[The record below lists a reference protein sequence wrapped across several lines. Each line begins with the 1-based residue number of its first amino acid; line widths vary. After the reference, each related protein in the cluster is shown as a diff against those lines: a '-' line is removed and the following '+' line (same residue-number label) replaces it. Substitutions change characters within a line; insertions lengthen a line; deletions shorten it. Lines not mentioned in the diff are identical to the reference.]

1 MIKLYDKTGEVLIGE
16 LEDCISCNVTEVRNG
31 IFDARLVYP
40 AMRLISN
47 NLIKENI
54 IVCKASDIL
63 LNQKFR
69 IFNVK
74 KKHSNTIE
82 VIARHISFDLL
93 YDFIENI
100 NIVNQSC
107 EYALNTIFRNSQFSR
122 HYKGHSDIINA
133 QDYNMSMANCLNA
146 IAGKEGSIIDTYGT
160 GAEILRD
167 NENIHVLNRRGHDNS
182 VTIEYG
188 KNLEGFEC
196 TEDTTDLITRIY
208 PFAKKST
215 PDGETTI
222 TLNEKFVDSP
232 RINLY
237 SHPYIRE
244 VDLTSKFKDED
255 EINQAKLKLEAEKYF
270 IETKCD
276 IPKLTFNLKP
286 VPLSKCVGF
295 ENLGEKL
302 SLCDIAT
309 IKHKIYGI
317 TTQAKVIKTVFN
329 VLTDR
334 YENIQLGDPKASL
347 GDLIGGNSNTP
358 QVGPQGPP
366 GPPGQDGDI
375 SNFPDS
381 LPDIPQLTAN
391 VLGFA
396 SIDLSW
402 TYENKVYYN
411 YQVFA
416 SKIENFEPNIFD
428 LIFEGQA
435 SSFLHQVK
443 PNETWYY
450 RARAVNTHGNAT
462 ELSAQVKVT
471 TKKVDNFE
479 NYFSS
484 MAIQNLVAGIFTVD
498 YMTAGIVK
506 GNWIDAKNLSV
517 TDGNGKRTLD
527 IDSAGNVNLDV
538 NSLSIRSQK
547 VNTEFEVIEKIQQA
561 VKDYGQQVDSKFE
574 EANSNL
580 GALEGYIEG
589 AFYDGII
596 NASEA
601 KSLRGLLDIIKQDK
615 AVIDK
620 EYNTLYSNNYLIDNY
635 KQLLYNT
642 KNTYNSAFS
651 SYESKLT
658 LIINQGSVTE
668 EEQREINSLGNS
680 YREAIKNYK
689 DTVIQCLDSITSKRI
704 EELDGT
710 ITDRFVRIE
719 TENGEIKN
727 TVQGI
732 TRDIVDINGEVQKR
746 VTETS
751 FTQFKQ
757 EYNKFQINV
766 TTKYGFENIIKNSGF
781 LYGYTYFNKMQNDYD
796 GVGEIHIMNDEDPWV
811 LTGTCA
817 ANIRGGN
824 FSTGTFGLRQE
835 GFKLKPNTTYTLA
848 LTASSHRCQWRASIT
863 TKGWGQPAYLE
874 GIKEG
879 GKDPNNWDNL
889 SYTFTTGT
897 SSEDLSYCR
906 LDLLVQNPN
915 GHNAQAWFTNIRL
928 VEGDYAPKWSP
939 KSGETYSNKVT
950 LDEDN
955 FKLTFE
961 DGRYAQMG
969 RKGLEQKVGSMLY
982 PYHCLGWAK
991 AVSIPAGNPG
1001 KVNVR
1006 LPDEFDYCEAGS
1018 INWSVAQRGYYFST
1032 SHAFFPFYV
1041 QVEGAR
1047 LFKHTDGHWYV
1058 EIHGYSRIQNAN
1070 NPNDVQNM
1078 PSGVNAMLTVNA

>member
-215 PDGETTI
+215 ADGETTI

-270 IETKCD
+270 LETKCD
-276 IPKLTFNLKP
+276 IPKLTFNLKL

-309 IKHKIYGI
+309 INHKIYGI

-347 GDLIGGNSNTP
+347 GDLIGGNSGNTP
-358 QVGPQGPP
+358 QVGPPGPP
-366 GPPGQDGDI
+366 GPPGQDGNIGD
-375 SNFPDS
+375 FPDS
-381 LPDIPQLTAN
+381 LPAIPQLTAN

-396 SIDLSW
+396 SVDLSW

-416 SKIENFEPNIFD
+416 SKTENFEPNMFD

-443 PNETWYY
+443 PDETWYY
-450 RARAVNTHGNAT
+450 RARAVNTHGKAT
-462 ELSAQVKVT
+462 ELSTQVKVT
-471 TKKVDNFE
+471 TKKVDDFE

-538 NSLSIRSQK
+538 NSLNIRGSK
-547 VNTEFEVIEKIQQA
+547 VISEKDTLINIKA
-561 VKDYGQQVDSKFE
+561 EISNYKTTVDSAFE
-574 EANSNL
+574 DVDTAYEKLVNEMN
-580 GALEGYIEG
+580 G
-589 AFYDGII
+589 AFRDGILTEAEKQNLKDQLLNLESEKDSLIKEIDELINNKYLQNTNQLVELIDAKRDFIYRFYTLI
-596 NASEA
+596 NAIRGEIGEPPLVIPEIPGIDIFRDVTIHFPHFSDKFNPAYPDISLIENHNGEVYLFDGGEKVSQYEVERYLKSKNINKVDKIFITHSHSDHIESMPYLLEKFGCKEMYLRTPEWESLDHWETVWKTRELHEAMVAKATEIGARIIEISDDITINLTEKSNIKVFNSRNTAWGNYNNVSLGYLFNYTAKDGTVRKIFIQSDMSYQAEDFVGGQNVGKVDIFKMGHHGNVSSNSETWLSHLRPTYSVA
-601 KSLRGLLDIIKQDK
+601 TLGYPRGNQVKLNTMRCMFVSSKVFLPNDNPNFMSISINKDNGKILTNAYEHKFYCEWYQRDNGDWYYFKSDGNWAMD
-615 AVIDK
+615 
-620 EYNTLYSNNYLIDNY
+620 EN
-635 KQLLYNT
+635 
-642 KNTYNSAFS
+642 
-651 SYESKLT
+651 
-658 LIINQGSVTE
+658 LIINGLRYHFDT
-668 EEQREINSLGNS
+668 NGLCTNPGG
-680 YREAIKNYK
+680 EAI
-689 DTVIQCLDSITSKRI
+689 
-704 EELDGT
+704 E
-710 ITDRFVRIE
+710 
-719 TENGEIKN
+719 
-727 TVQGI
+727 
-732 TRDIVDINGEVQKR
+732 
-746 VTETS
+746 
-751 FTQFKQ
+751 
-757 EYNKFQINV
+757 
-766 TTKYGFENIIKNSGF
+766 
-781 LYGYTYFNKMQNDYD
+781 
-796 GVGEIHIMNDEDPWV
+796 
-811 LTGTCA
+811 
-817 ANIRGGN
+817 
-824 FSTGTFGLRQE
+824 
-835 GFKLKPNTTYTLA
+835 
-848 LTASSHRCQWRASIT
+848 
-863 TKGWGQPAYLE
+863 
-874 GIKEG
+874 
-879 GKDPNNWDNL
+879 
-889 SYTFTTGT
+889 
-897 SSEDLSYCR
+897 
-906 LDLLVQNPN
+906 
-915 GHNAQAWFTNIRL
+915 
-928 VEGDYAPKWSP
+928 
-939 KSGETYSNKVT
+939 
-950 LDEDN
+950 
-955 FKLTFE
+955 
-961 DGRYAQMG
+961 
-969 RKGLEQKVGSMLY
+969 
-982 PYHCLGWAK
+982 
-991 AVSIPAGNPG
+991 
-1001 KVNVR
+1001 
-1006 LPDEFDYCEAGS
+1006 
-1018 INWSVAQRGYYFST
+1018 
-1032 SHAFFPFYV
+1032 
-1041 QVEGAR
+1041 
-1047 LFKHTDGHWYV
+1047 
-1058 EIHGYSRIQNAN
+1058 
-1070 NPNDVQNM
+1070 
-1078 PSGVNAMLTVNA
+1078 

>member
-208 PFAKKST
+208 PFVKKST

-270 IETKCD
+270 LETKCD

-347 GDLIGGNSNTP
+347 GDLIGGNSGNTP
-358 QVGPQGPP
+358 QVGPPGPP
-366 GPPGQDGDI
+366 GPPGQDGNIGD
-375 SNFPDS
+375 FPDS
-381 LPDIPQLTAN
+381 LPAIPQLTAN

-396 SIDLSW
+396 SVDLSW

-416 SKIENFEPNIFD
+416 SKTENFEPNMFD

-443 PNETWYY
+443 PDETWYY
-450 RARAVNTHGNAT
+450 RARAVNTHGKAT
-462 ELSAQVKVT
+462 ELSTQVKVT
-471 TKKVDNFE
+471 TKKVDDFE

-538 NSLSIRSQK
+538 NSLNIRGSKVISEKDTSSKINDEIEKYKKEVDLNFTDVSEAQK
-547 VNTEFEVIEKIQQA
+547 ELENTMNGAFKDGILTEAEKKDLEKQLNILEIEKNNALKEVEALVKIEELKDTNQLLLLNASKQNFIDKHYSLINAIREVIGLNPEEKPQIPNIAIFKDIVLHFPHFSDKHRPAYPDISLIENHNGDVYLFDGGEKISQYD
-561 VKDYGQQVDSKFE
+561 VEKYLHSKNIFKVDKIFITHSH
-574 EANSNL
+574 SDH
-580 GALEGYIEG
+580 IS
-589 AFYDGII
+589 GIP
-596 NASEA
+596 
-601 KSLRGLLDIIKQDK
+601 
-615 AVIDK
+615 
-620 EYNTLYSNNYLIDNY
+620 YLIDKFGCKELYCKTPDWNSMPPIEINEW
-635 KQLLYNT
+635 KTKELHEEMIAKAQSVGAKIIELNSDRKIQLSDKSDIWVYNT
-642 KNTYNSAFS
+642 QNDNYSNYNNISLGFLFRYYYNNQDAVRYFIQSDMSYSSEDFVGGQNVGKVDILKMGHHGNTSSNGETWLGYLRPDYSVATIGYPPGNQVRLNTMRAKFVNSKVFLPNDNPDHMSIVINKDNGSIFTSAIEHIISNSWYQRDNGDWFYFKADGS
-651 SYESKLT
+651 FATNES
-658 LIINQGSVTE
+658 LIINERKYYFDTDSKC
-668 EEQREINSLGNS
+668 INPEG
-680 YREAIKNYK
+680 
-689 DTVIQCLDSITSKRI
+689 
-704 EELDGT
+704 
-710 ITDRFVRIE
+710 
-719 TENGEIKN
+719 
-727 TVQGI
+727 
-732 TRDIVDINGEVQKR
+732 
-746 VTETS
+746 
-751 FTQFKQ
+751 
-757 EYNKFQINV
+757 
-766 TTKYGFENIIKNSGF
+766 ENI
-781 LYGYTYFNKMQNDYD
+781 
-796 GVGEIHIMNDEDPWV
+796 E
-811 LTGTCA
+811 
-817 ANIRGGN
+817 
-824 FSTGTFGLRQE
+824 
-835 GFKLKPNTTYTLA
+835 
-848 LTASSHRCQWRASIT
+848 
-863 TKGWGQPAYLE
+863 
-874 GIKEG
+874 
-879 GKDPNNWDNL
+879 
-889 SYTFTTGT
+889 
-897 SSEDLSYCR
+897 
-906 LDLLVQNPN
+906 
-915 GHNAQAWFTNIRL
+915 
-928 VEGDYAPKWSP
+928 
-939 KSGETYSNKVT
+939 
-950 LDEDN
+950 
-955 FKLTFE
+955 
-961 DGRYAQMG
+961 
-969 RKGLEQKVGSMLY
+969 
-982 PYHCLGWAK
+982 
-991 AVSIPAGNPG
+991 
-1001 KVNVR
+1001 
-1006 LPDEFDYCEAGS
+1006 
-1018 INWSVAQRGYYFST
+1018 
-1032 SHAFFPFYV
+1032 
-1041 QVEGAR
+1041 
-1047 LFKHTDGHWYV
+1047 
-1058 EIHGYSRIQNAN
+1058 
-1070 NPNDVQNM
+1070 
-1078 PSGVNAMLTVNA
+1078 

>member
-270 IETKCD
+270 LETKCD

-309 IKHKIYGI
+309 INHKIYGI

-347 GDLIGGNSNTP
+347 GDLIGGNSGNTP
-358 QVGPQGPP
+358 QVGPPGPP
-366 GPPGQDGDI
+366 GPPGQDGNIGD
-375 SNFPDS
+375 FPDS
-381 LPDIPQLTAN
+381 LPAIPQLTAN

-396 SIDLSW
+396 SVDLSW

-416 SKIENFEPNIFD
+416 SKTENFEPNMFD

-443 PNETWYY
+443 TDETWYY
-450 RARAVNTHGNAT
+450 RARAVNTHGKAT
-462 ELSAQVKVT
+462 ELSTQVKVT
-471 TKKVDNFE
+471 TKKVDDFE

-484 MAIQNLVAGIFTVD
+484 VAIQNLVAGIFTVD

-538 NSLSIRSQK
+538 NSLNIRGSKVISEKDTSSKINDEIEKYKKEVDLNFTDVSEAQK
-547 VNTEFEVIEKIQQA
+547 ELENTMNGAFKDGILTEAEKKDLEKQLNILEIEKNNALKEVEALMKIEELKDTNQLLLLNTAKQNFVDKHYSLINAIREVIGLNPEEKPQIPNISIFKDIVLHFPHFSDKYRPAYPDISLIENHNGDVYLFDGGEKISQYD
-561 VKDYGQQVDSKFE
+561 VEKYLHSKNIFKVDKIFITHSH
-574 EANSNL
+574 SDH
-580 GALEGYIEG
+580 IS
-589 AFYDGII
+589 GIP
-596 NASEA
+596 
-601 KSLRGLLDIIKQDK
+601 
-615 AVIDK
+615 
-620 EYNTLYSNNYLIDNY
+620 YLIDKFGCKELYCKTPDWNSMPPIEINEW
-635 KQLLYNT
+635 KTKELHEEMIAKAQSVGAKIIELNSDIKIQLTDKSDIWVYNT
-642 KNTYNSAFS
+642 QNDNYSNYNNISLGFLFRYYYNNQDAVRYFIQSDMSYSSEDFVGGQNVGKVDILKMGHHGNTSSNGETWLGYLRPDYSVATIGYPPGNQVRLNTMRAKFVKSKVFLPNDNQDHMSIVINKDNGSIFTSAIEHIISNSWYQRDNGDWFYFKADGSFATN
-651 SYESKLT
+651 ES
-658 LIINQGSVTE
+658 LIINERKYYFDTDSKC
-668 EEQREINSLGNS
+668 INPEG
-680 YREAIKNYK
+680 
-689 DTVIQCLDSITSKRI
+689 
-704 EELDGT
+704 
-710 ITDRFVRIE
+710 
-719 TENGEIKN
+719 
-727 TVQGI
+727 
-732 TRDIVDINGEVQKR
+732 
-746 VTETS
+746 
-751 FTQFKQ
+751 
-757 EYNKFQINV
+757 
-766 TTKYGFENIIKNSGF
+766 ENI
-781 LYGYTYFNKMQNDYD
+781 
-796 GVGEIHIMNDEDPWV
+796 E
-811 LTGTCA
+811 
-817 ANIRGGN
+817 
-824 FSTGTFGLRQE
+824 
-835 GFKLKPNTTYTLA
+835 
-848 LTASSHRCQWRASIT
+848 
-863 TKGWGQPAYLE
+863 
-874 GIKEG
+874 
-879 GKDPNNWDNL
+879 
-889 SYTFTTGT
+889 
-897 SSEDLSYCR
+897 
-906 LDLLVQNPN
+906 
-915 GHNAQAWFTNIRL
+915 
-928 VEGDYAPKWSP
+928 
-939 KSGETYSNKVT
+939 
-950 LDEDN
+950 
-955 FKLTFE
+955 
-961 DGRYAQMG
+961 
-969 RKGLEQKVGSMLY
+969 
-982 PYHCLGWAK
+982 
-991 AVSIPAGNPG
+991 
-1001 KVNVR
+1001 
-1006 LPDEFDYCEAGS
+1006 
-1018 INWSVAQRGYYFST
+1018 
-1032 SHAFFPFYV
+1032 
-1041 QVEGAR
+1041 
-1047 LFKHTDGHWYV
+1047 
-1058 EIHGYSRIQNAN
+1058 
-1070 NPNDVQNM
+1070 
-1078 PSGVNAMLTVNA
+1078 